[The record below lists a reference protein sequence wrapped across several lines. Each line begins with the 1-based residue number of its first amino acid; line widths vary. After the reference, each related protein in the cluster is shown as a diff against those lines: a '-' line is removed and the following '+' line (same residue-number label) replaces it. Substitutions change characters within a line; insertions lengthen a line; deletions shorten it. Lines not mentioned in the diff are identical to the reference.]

1 MTNINIIFLV
11 GKAQN
16 TNKPHKNIYSFI
28 TMITETTNMEM
39 KKEMHPMPVLEYT
52 CWVFLRYWVKSWLE
66 ALLSIFCGT
75 KITLEWITPPPPLP
89 FLDLPTPNSSP
100 LCFTHPF
107 MYKFFNHSLFSIL
120 KSPYPLIC
128 NWEEGRGVQTMLT
141 FIKKHY
147 KNLFSKR

>member
-11 GKAQN
+11 WKAQN
-16 TNKPHKNIYSFI
+16 TNTPHKNIYSFI

-52 CWVFLRYWVKSWLE
+52 CWVLLRYWVKSWLE

-75 KITLEWITPPPPLP
+75 KITLEWITPHSHFWIYPPPPTLP
-89 FLDLPTPNSSP
+89 HYALPTHSCVNFSN
-100 LCFTHPF
+100 HP
-107 MYKFFNHSLFSIL
+107 LFSIL

-128 NWEEGRGVQTMLT
+128 NWKEGRGVQTMLT